1 MTEHT
6 KITPSHLAR
15 QAIVYI
21 RQSTSAQVE
30 HNREST
36 REAKYRQSRFRAA
49 LAFLW
54 AIKGAWAK
62 CRGRAARLD
71 PG

>member
-1 MTEHT
+1 MTEYS

-15 QAIVYI
+15 QAVVYI

-36 REAKYRQSRFRAA
+36 ERQYQ
-49 LAFLW
+49 LQAFATQLGW
-54 AIKGAWAK
+54 SP
-62 CRGRAARLD
+62 GRNRPFPDVLLLS
-71 PG
+71 